1 MTKFQLSTNARSGNP
16 CKVKPFHP
24 EKYKKKKLKKTFHK
38 LKRLLN
44 DTKSNSLQSLLLEIS
59 VGLLTLSLYGID
71 SK

>member
-1 MTKFQLSTNARSGNP
+1 MTKFQLSTNPRSRNP

-24 EKYKKKKLKKTFHK
+24 EKYKKKTFHK
-38 LKRLLN
+38 LKMLLN
-44 DTKSNSLQSLLLEIS
+44 DTKSNSLQSLLLEIG

>member
-1 MTKFQLSTNARSGNP
+1 MTKFQLSTNPRSRNP
-16 CKVKPFHP
+16 CKVKPFHS
-24 EKYKKKKLKKTFHK
+24 EKYQKKKPKKTFHK